1 MQMALARRIALN
13 FSARFGDALFRTV
26 PQRLGYSSTPPT
38 IDASRALTLI
48 CHRFLILATGS
59 DSYRFKHS
67 WTHEHCKGKRGT

>member
-38 IDASRALTLI
+38 IDAGLDAHLSPFPHP
-48 CHRFLILATGS
+48 CNS
-59 DSYRFKHS
+59 
-67 WTHEHCKGKRGT
+67 KRQLPVQAQLDA